1 MIGVT
6 ATKTT
11 AMELSEAPQPQ
22 PPSGSPAAAA
32 SYPPWVLLECRC
44 SAAGDEDDGG
54 DAWTAAACRTS
65 AGDPIRA
72 SVRVAAP
79 PAESQVCL
87 QVKDRSYAVVVA
99 AHGDSVLI
107 AVGFN
112 QYERQPEYFV
122 YSAGAGAARPP
133 SIYLLPPCHC
143 YHDEESAGSR
153 RSDSPR
159 YLHPDATG
167 LIVRPGGDDGD
178 GLVVAPLTVVSA
190 SDDDWSTPKAAELL
204 LLRRGRGLAAD
215 AAAAPDVLV

>member
-44 SAAGDEDDGG
+44 GGAGDEDEGG
-54 DAWTAAACRTS
+54 DAWTAVACRTS
-65 AGDPIRA
+65 AGDPIRI

-87 QVKDRSYAVVVA
+87 QVKDRSYTVVVA

-107 AVGFN
+107 DVGFKHKR
-112 QYERQPEYFV
+112 YRRQPEYFV
-122 YSAGAGAARPP
+122 YSAAAARPP
-133 SIYLLPPCHC
+133 SLY
-143 YHDEESAGSR
+143 R
-153 RSDSPR
+153 
-159 YLHPDATG
+159 
-167 LIVRPGGDDGD
+167 
-178 GLVVAPLTVVSA
+178 
-190 SDDDWSTPKAAELL
+190 
-204 LLRRGRGLAAD
+204 
-215 AAAAPDVLV
+215 